1 MIKHSFKLIWNQ
13 KLKNTY
19 VILELFFLFVILLVS
34 SIYMLEKYE
43 LYTEG
48 TGANIDNIFHMQINQ
63 KEFKRVDFADRL
75 SKLRAEIISD
85 PSVEEVSY
93 SYNAIPYIW
102 SMSTNTSTYDS
113 TKVGTVLRR
122 VDENFGKSF
131 GLNMLAGVWFED
143 DYLSATPPIVIDK
156 LLANELFGSPEN
168 AINKTLDNNGDKLVV
183 GVYDMLKRNEYEDN
197 RASLCSPM
205 DFSKAYA
212 VDVVVKYKAGEM
224 ANPSQLARII
234 HQYFSKDEFAIRYA
248 STMGAKKQNV
258 LAETNIE
265 MTMVGFFAVFLI
277 VNIILGMIGIFG
289 YSVKRRKGKL
299 GIRRA
304 MGSSAQKLHLLL
316 LLESWSLTILALIP
330 AIILMMQIP
339 LLDLYPV
346 EAHIFLQ
353 AFGLSVLL
361 IFVLVS
367 MSVYYPAYLASKIE
381 AAEALSEE

>member
-19 VILELFFLFVILLVS
+19 IILELFFLFVILLMS

-43 LYTEG
+43 LYAEG
-48 TGANIDNIFHMQINQ
+48 TGANIDNMFHMRINQ
-63 KEFKRVDFADRL
+63 KDFKRVDYVDRL

-85 PSVEEVSY
+85 PIVEEVSY

-102 SMSTNTSTYDS
+102 SMNVNTSTYDS
-113 TKVGTVLRR
+113 TYVGTVLRN
-122 VDENFGKSF
+122 VDENFGEAYNLK
-131 GLNMLAGVWFED
+131 MLAGTWFEK
-143 DYLSATPPIVIDK
+143 DYLSANPPIVIDR
-156 LLANELFGSPEN
+156 LLAEGLFGSPEN
-168 AINKTLDNNGDKLVV
+168 AINKTLENNGDKLVV
-183 GVYDMLKRNEYEDN
+183 GVYEMLKRNEYEDN

-205 DFSKAYA
+205 DFTKAYA
-212 VDVVVKYKAGEM
+212 VDMVVKYKEGEL
-224 ANPSQLARII
+224 AKPSQLARII
-234 HQYFSKDEFAIRYA
+234 HNYFSKDEFAIRYA
-248 STMGAKKQNV
+248 STMDAKKQDV
-258 LAETNIE
+258 VAETNIE

-289 YSVKRRKGKL
+289 YSVKRRTAEM

-330 AIILMMQIP
+330 AIILMIQIP

-346 EAHIFLQ
+346 ETHIFLQ
-353 AFGLSVLL
+353 ALGLSVLL

-367 MSVYYPAYLASKIE
+367 LSVYYPAYLASKIE